1 MPPRNH
7 EAETHRPPPRVAP
20 RVTSIVF
27 WPPVKRI
34 ALVAALV
41 VAVGGLGV
49 LLVTPRGRAQVN
61 LTLETAMTKGPASAK
76 VTIVEFSDYQ

>member
-1 MPPRNH
+1 MS
-7 EAETHRPPPRVAP
+7 
-20 RVTSIVF
+20 SIVF
-27 WPPVKRI
+27 WLSVKRI

-61 LTLETAMTKGPASAK
+61 LSVEPTMTRGPATAK

>member
-1 MPPRNH
+1 VR
-7 EAETHRPPPRVAP
+7 
-20 RVTSIVF
+20 SIVF

-41 VAVGGLGV
+41 VAVGVLGV
-49 LLVTPRGRAQVN
+49 FLLTPGGRAQVN
-61 LTLETAMTKGPASAK
+61 LTVEPAMTKGAATAK

>member
-1 MPPRNH
+1 
-7 EAETHRPPPRVAP
+7 
-20 RVTSIVF
+20 
-27 WPPVKRI
+27 VKRI

-49 LLVTPRGRAQVN
+49 LLLTPGGRAQVN
-61 LTLETAMTKGPASAK
+61 LTIEPAMAKGAATAK

>member
-1 MPPRNH
+1 
-7 EAETHRPPPRVAP
+7 
-20 RVTSIVF
+20 
-27 WPPVKRI
+27 VKRI

-49 LLVTPRGRAQVN
+49 LLLTPRSRAQVN
-61 LTLETAMTKGPASAK
+61 LSVEPTMTRGPATAK